1 MMTKNRETPEFP
13 SKDDDVDFKVDVR
26 NQRCLLPTYL
36 PSRPRLSHP
45 GRKQAGREEREGRL
59 ISRAQHIPISISR
72 MERRKVR

>member
-1 MMTKNRETPEFP
+1 MMTKKRETPEV
-13 SKDDDVDFKVDVR
+13 SLKDDDDEFKVDVR

-36 PSRPRLSHP
+36 VALACPIREGSRV
-45 GRKQAGREEREGRL
+45 EREGRL